1 MALCVSINSIAVK
14 VMYKSE
20 LKLTIDGLG
29 GLLNLKRWRNNSIYN
44 GDNNNNNR
52 LTGHDDV
59 IVEANPTFFPQL

>member
-1 MALCVSINSIAVK
+1 
-14 VMYKSE
+14 MYKSE

-29 GLLNLKRWRNNSIYN
+29 GLLNLKRWRNNSIYD
-44 GDNNNNNR
+44 GDNNNNR